1 MQINQFRSLL
11 FVPATSEHLWEKA
24 SQRGADAV
32 VIDLEDAIPLDK
44 KELARAM
51 APSAIHLLKNKG
63 VDIVLRVNSDPT
75 LWQLDLVGMPLQSL
89 SAIMLPKV
97 ETKEQV
103 EVFSKALA
111 KLSSGSPPPIAALL
125 ETPLGVL
132 ATSQIAGHP
141 SLCALG
147 FGAED
152 YSGAIGVHPNALA
165 LTWPAQQVITGA
177 HAYGLQC
184 WGMAGSIA
192 EVKDLDAFGK
202 DVAFARSIGFTGSVC
217 IHPNQVAIVN
227 RGFSPSDTE
236 LEWAQKVIDADQ
248 AARAKGLGAVLLEGK
263 MIDKPIVD
271 RARRWLAART
281 A

>member
-32 VIDLEDAIPLDK
+32 VIDLEDAIPIHRKD
-44 KELARAM
+44 EARAM
-51 APSAIHLLKNKG
+51 APQAIQLLKEKG
-63 VDIVLRVNSDPT
+63 VEVVLRVNSDPT
-75 LWQLDLVGMPLQSL
+75 LWQHDLVGMPLLSL

-97 ETKEQV
+97 ENKEQV
-103 EVFSKALA
+103 EAFSKALA
-111 KLSSGSPPPIAALL
+111 KLSGAAPPPVAALL

-132 ATSQIAGHP
+132 ATAQIASHH

-192 EVKDLDAFGK
+192 EVKDLEAFAK
-202 DVAFARSIGFTGSVC
+202 DVAYARGIGFTGSVC

-227 RGFSPSDTE
+227 GGFSPSEKE
-236 LEWAQKVIDADQ
+236 LEWACKVVEADQ
-248 AARAKGLGAVLLEGK
+248 AAHAKGLGAVLLDGK

-271 RARRWLAART
+271 RARRWLAARP

>member
-24 SQRGADAV
+24 TQRGADAV

-44 KELARAM
+44 KEMARAM
-51 APSAIHLLKNKG
+51 APKAIQLLKDRG
-63 VDIVLRVNSDPT
+63 AEVILRVNSAPT
-75 LWQLDLVGMPLQSL
+75 LWQKDLVGMPLHYL

-97 ETKEQV
+97 ETKDQV
-103 EVFSKALA
+103 EAFSKALIQ
-111 KLSSGSPPPIAALL
+111 LSTATPPPIAALI

-132 ATSQIAGHP
+132 ATAQIANHP

-165 LTWPAQQVITGA
+165 LSWPAQQVITGA

-192 EVKDLDAFGK
+192 EVKNLEAFGK
-202 DVAFARSIGFTGSVC
+202 DVEFARGIGFTGSVC

-227 RGFSPSDTE
+227 RGFSPSAEE
-236 LEWAQKVIDADQ
+236 LEWAHKVVEADQ
-248 AARAKGLGAVLLEGK
+248 AALAKGLGAVLLEGK

-271 RARRWLAART
+271 RARRWLASRPA
-281 A
+281 

>member
-32 VIDLEDAIPLDK
+32 VIDLEDAIPIHRKD
-44 KELARAM
+44 EARAM
-51 APSAIHLLKNKG
+51 APKAIQLLKNKG
-63 VDIVLRVNSDPT
+63 LEVVLRVNSDPT
-75 LWQLDLVGMPLQSL
+75 LWQHDLVGMPLLSL

-97 ETKEQV
+97 ENKEQV
-103 EVFSKALA
+103 EAFSKTLA
-111 KLSSGSPPPIAALL
+111 KLSGASPPPVAALL

-132 ATSQIAGHP
+132 ATAQIASHP

-192 EVKDLDAFGK
+192 EMKDLEAFAK
-202 DVAFARSIGFTGSVC
+202 DVAYARGIGFTGSVC

-227 RGFSPSDTE
+227 RGFSPSEKE
-236 LEWAQKVIDADQ
+236 LEWACKVVEADQ
-248 AARAKGLGAVLLEGK
+248 AAHAKGLGAVLLDGK

-271 RARRWLAART
+271 RARRWLAARP

>member
-1 MQINQFRSLL
+1 MPINQFRSLL

-32 VIDLEDAIPLDK
+32 VVDLEDAIPMDK
-44 KELARAM
+44 KEAARAM
-51 APSAIHLLKNKG
+51 APRALQLLKRKG
-63 VDIVLRVNSDPT
+63 VEVVLRVNSDPQM
-75 LWQLDLVGMPLQSL
+75 WQLDLVGMPLDIVSV
-89 SAIMLPKV
+89 IMLPKV
-97 ETKEQV
+97 ETLQQV
-103 EVFSKALA
+103 EALA
-111 KLSSGSPPPIAALL
+111 QALAQLPFTQTPPIAALL
-125 ETPLGVL
+125 ETPLGVM
-132 ATSQIAGHP
+132 ATATIAAHP
-141 SLCALG
+141 ALCALG

-184 WGMAGSIA
+184 WGLAGSIA
-192 EVKDLDAFGK
+192 DVHNLEAFTK
-202 DVAFARSIGFTGSVC
+202 SVELARAIGFTGSVC

-227 RGFSPSDTE
+227 RGFSPSSDE
-236 LEWAQKVIDADQ
+236 LAWAQRVIDADQ
-248 AARAKGLGAVLLEGK
+248 AARAKGLGAVLLDGK

-271 RARRWLAART
+271 RARRWLAARP

>member
-1 MQINQFRSLL
+1 MQIKQFRSLL

-32 VIDLEDAIPLDK
+32 VIDLEDAIPIEK

-51 APSAIHLLKNKG
+51 APKAIQLLKDKG
-63 VDIVLRVNSDPT
+63 ADVVLRVNSDPK
-75 LWQLDLVGMPLQSL
+75 LWEQDLVGMPLKSL
-89 SAIMLPKV
+89 SAVMLPKV
-97 ETKEQV
+97 ETKDQV
-103 EVFSKALA
+103 EAFSKALTQHCSA
-111 KLSSGSPPPIAALL
+111 TPPPIAALL

-152 YSGAIGVHPNALA
+152 YSGAIGVHPHALA

-202 DVAFARSIGFTGSVC
+202 DVEFARSIGFTGSVC

-227 RGFSPSDTE
+227 RGFSPSAAE
-236 LEWAQKVIDADQ
+236 LEWAQKVVDADE

-263 MIDKPIVD
+263 MIDKPIVG
-271 RARRWLAART
+271 RARRWLAARM

>member
-1 MQINQFRSLL
+1 MQIKQFRSLL

-32 VIDLEDAIPLDK
+32 VIDLEDAIPIEK

-51 APSAIHLLKNKG
+51 APKAIQLLKDKG
-63 VDIVLRVNSDPT
+63 ADVVLRVNSDPK
-75 LWQLDLVGMPLQSL
+75 LWEQDLVGMPLKSL
-89 SAIMLPKV
+89 SAVMLPKV
-97 ETKEQV
+97 ETKDQV
-103 EVFSKALA
+103 EAFSKALTQHCSA
-111 KLSSGSPPPIAALL
+111 SPPPIAALL

-152 YSGAIGVHPNALA
+152 YSGAIGVHPHALA

-202 DVAFARSIGFTGSVC
+202 DVEFARSIGFTGSVC

-227 RGFSPSDTE
+227 RGFSPSAAE
-236 LEWAQKVIDADQ
+236 LEWAQKVVDADE
-248 AARAKGLGAVLLEGK
+248 AARADGLGAVLLEGK

-271 RARRWLAART
+271 RARRWLAARM

>member
-24 SQRGADAV
+24 SQRDADAV
-32 VIDLEDAIPLDK
+32 VVDLEDAIPLDK
-44 KELARAM
+44 KALARSL
-51 APSAIHLLKNKG
+51 APKAIQLLKDKG
-63 VDIVLRVNSDPT
+63 AQVVLRVNSDPT
-75 LWQLDLVGMPLQSL
+75 LWQQDLAGMPLHHL

-97 ETKEQV
+97 ETKDQV
-103 EVFSKALA
+103 EAFSMALA
-111 KLSSGSPPPIAALL
+111 TLSDGIPPPIAALL

-132 ATSQIAGHP
+132 ATAQIAGHP
-141 SLCALG
+141 ALCALG

-152 YSGAIGVHPNALA
+152 YSGSIGVHPNPLA

-192 EVKDLDAFGK
+192 EVHDLEAFTK
-202 DVAFARSIGFTGSVC
+202 SVELARNIGFTGSVC

-227 RGFSPSDTE
+227 RGFSPSVAE
-236 LEWAQKVIDADQ
+236 LEWAQKVVDADQ
-248 AARAKGLGAVLLEGK
+248 SARAKGLGAVLLDGK

-271 RARRWLAART
+271 RAQRWLAAR
-281 A
+281 AA

>member
-63 VDIVLRVNSDPT
+63 VDVVLRVNSDPT
-75 LWQLDLVGMPLQSL
+75 LWQLDLVDMPLQSL

-111 KLSSGSPPPIAALL
+111 KLSSESPPPIAALL

-132 ATSQIAGHP
+132 ATAQIAGHP

-202 DVAFARSIGFTGSVC
+202 DVSFARSIGFTGSVC

-227 RGFSPSDTE
+227 RGFSPSDAE

>member
-32 VIDLEDAIPLDK
+32 VVDLEDAIPLNK
-44 KELARAM
+44 KALARSL
-51 APSAIHLLKNKG
+51 APKAIQLLKDKG
-63 VDIVLRVNSDPT
+63 AKVVLRVNSDPT
-75 LWQLDLVGMPLQSL
+75 LWQQDLAGMPLHHL

-97 ETKEQV
+97 ETKDQV
-103 EVFSKALA
+103 QAFATALTT
-111 KLSSGSPPPIAALL
+111 LSDGTSPPIAALL

-132 ATSQIAGHP
+132 ATAQIAGHP
-141 SLCALG
+141 ALCALG

-152 YSGAIGVHPNALA
+152 YSGSIGVHPNPLA

-192 EVKDLDAFGK
+192 EVHDLEAFTK
-202 DVAFARSIGFTGSVC
+202 SVELARNIGFTGSVC

-227 RGFSPSDTE
+227 RGFSPSAAE
-236 LEWAQKVIDADQ
+236 LEWAQKVVDADQ
-248 AARAKGLGAVLLEGK
+248 SARAKGLGAVLLDGK
-263 MIDKPIVD
+263 MIDKPIVN
-271 RARRWLAART
+271 RAQRWLAAR
-281 A
+281 AA

>member
-32 VIDLEDAIPLDK
+32 VIDLEDAIPIHRKD
-44 KELARAM
+44 EARAM
-51 APSAIHLLKNKG
+51 APKAIQLLKNKG
-63 VDIVLRVNSDPT
+63 LEVVLRVNSDPT
-75 LWQLDLVGMPLQSL
+75 LWKHDLVGMPLLSL

-97 ETKEQV
+97 ENKEQV
-103 EVFSKALA
+103 EAFSKALA
-111 KLSSGSPPPIAALL
+111 KLSGASPPPVAALL

-132 ATSQIAGHP
+132 ATAQIASHP

-192 EVKDLDAFGK
+192 EVKDLEAFAK
-202 DVAFARSIGFTGSVC
+202 DVAYARGIGFTGSVC
-217 IHPNQVAIVN
+217 IHPNQVAVVN
-227 RGFSPSDTE
+227 RGFSPSEKE
-236 LEWAQKVIDADQ
+236 LEWACKVVEADQ
-248 AARAKGLGAVLLEGK
+248 AAHAKGLGAVLLDGK

-271 RARRWLAART
+271 RARRWLAARP

>member
-1 MQINQFRSLL
+1 MHIKQFRSLL
-11 FVPATSEHLWEKA
+11 FVPATSEHLWVKA

-32 VIDLEDAIPLDK
+32 VIDLEDAIPIDK
-44 KELARAM
+44 KAMARAM
-51 APSAIHLLKNKG
+51 APRAIELLKDKG
-63 VDIVLRVNSDPT
+63 VDVILRVNSDPT
-75 LWQLDLVGMPLQSL
+75 LWQLDLERMPLHSL

-97 ETKEQV
+97 ETKDQV
-103 EVFSKALA
+103 EVFSKVLT
-111 KLSSGSPPPIAALL
+111 KLSSATPPPIAALL

-132 ATSQIAGHP
+132 ATAQIADHP

-152 YSGAIGVHPNALA
+152 YSGAIGVQPHALA
-165 LTWPAQQVITGA
+165 LTWPAQQVIAGA

-192 EVKDLDAFGK
+192 EVKDLDAFRK
-202 DVAFARSIGFTGSVC
+202 DVEFARSIGFTGSVC
-217 IHPNQVAIVN
+217 IHPNQVTIVN
-227 RGFSPSDTE
+227 RGFSPSAAE
-236 LEWAQKVIDADQ
+236 LEWARKVVEADQ
-248 AARAKGLGAVLLEGK
+248 AARTNGLGAVLLEGK

>member
-1 MQINQFRSLL
+1 MQINQIRSLL

-24 SQRGADAV
+24 TQRGADAV

-44 KELARAM
+44 KEMARAM
-51 APSAIHLLKNKG
+51 APKAIQLLKDRG
-63 VDIVLRVNSDPT
+63 AEVILRVNSAPT
-75 LWQLDLVGMPLQSL
+75 LWQKDLVGMPLHYL

-97 ETKEQV
+97 ETKDQV
-103 EVFSKALA
+103 EAFSKALIQ
-111 KLSSGSPPPIAALL
+111 LSTATPPPIAALI

-132 ATSQIAGHP
+132 ATAQIANHP

-165 LTWPAQQVITGA
+165 LSWPAQQVITGA

-192 EVKDLDAFGK
+192 EVKNLEAFGK
-202 DVAFARSIGFTGSVC
+202 DVEFARGIGFTGSVC

-227 RGFSPSDTE
+227 RGFSPSAEE
-236 LEWAQKVIDADQ
+236 LEWAHKVVEADQ
-248 AARAKGLGAVLLEGK
+248 AALAKGLGAVLLEGK

-271 RARRWLAART
+271 RARRWLASRPA
-281 A
+281 

>member
-24 SQRGADAV
+24 TQRGADAV

-44 KELARAM
+44 KEMARAM
-51 APSAIHLLKNKG
+51 APKAIQLLKDRG
-63 VDIVLRVNSDPT
+63 VEVVLRVNSAPT
-75 LWQLDLVGMPLQSL
+75 LWQQDLVGMPLQYL

-97 ETKEQV
+97 ETKDQV
-103 EVFSKALA
+103 EAFSKALIQ
-111 KLSSGSPPPIAALL
+111 LSTATPPPIAALI

-132 ATSQIAGHP
+132 ATAQIANHP

-165 LTWPAQQVITGA
+165 LSWPAQQVITGA

-192 EVKDLDAFGK
+192 EVKNLEAFGK
-202 DVAFARSIGFTGSVC
+202 DVEFARGIGFTGSVC

-227 RGFSPSDTE
+227 RGFSPSAEE
-236 LEWAQKVIDADQ
+236 LEWAHKVVEADQ
-248 AARAKGLGAVLLEGK
+248 AALAKGLGAVLLEGK

-271 RARRWLAART
+271 RARRWLASRPA
-281 A
+281 

>member
-32 VIDLEDAIPLDK
+32 VVDLEDAIPLNK
-44 KELARAM
+44 KALARSL
-51 APSAIHLLKNKG
+51 APKAIQLLKDKG
-63 VDIVLRVNSDPT
+63 AKVVLRVNSDPT
-75 LWQLDLVGMPLQSL
+75 LWQQDLLGMPLHHL

-97 ETKEQV
+97 ETKDQV
-103 EVFSKALA
+103 EAFSMALA
-111 KLSSGSPPPIAALL
+111 TLSDGIPPPIAALL

-132 ATSQIAGHP
+132 ATAQIAGHP
-141 SLCALG
+141 ALCALG

-152 YSGAIGVHPNALA
+152 YSGSISVHPNPLA

-192 EVKDLDAFGK
+192 EVHDLEAFTK
-202 DVAFARSIGFTGSVC
+202 SVELARNIGFTGSVC

-227 RGFSPSDTE
+227 RGFSPSAAE
-236 LEWAQKVIDADQ
+236 LEWAQKVVDADQ
-248 AARAKGLGAVLLEGK
+248 SARAKGLGAVLLDGK
-263 MIDKPIVD
+263 MIDKPIVN
-271 RARRWLAART
+271 RAQRWLAAR
-281 A
+281 AA

>member
-1 MQINQFRSLL
+1 MQIKQFRSLL

-32 VIDLEDAIPLDK
+32 VIDLEDAIPIEK

-51 APSAIHLLKNKG
+51 APKAIQLLKDKG
-63 VDIVLRVNSDPT
+63 ADVVLRVNSDPQ
-75 LWQLDLVGMPLQSL
+75 LWEQDLVGMPLKSL
-89 SAIMLPKV
+89 SAVMLPKV
-97 ETKEQV
+97 ETKDQV
-103 EVFSKALA
+103 EAFSKALTQHCSA
-111 KLSSGSPPPIAALL
+111 TPPPIAALL

-152 YSGAIGVHPNALA
+152 YSGAIGVHPHALA

-177 HAYGLQC
+177 HAFGLQC

-202 DVAFARSIGFTGSVC
+202 DVEFARSIGFTGSVC

-227 RGFSPSDTE
+227 RGFSPSAAE
-236 LEWAQKVIDADQ
+236 LEWAQKVVDADE

-271 RARRWLAART
+271 RARRWLAARM